1 MDTILTLYA
10 EHPFWVWLALGVL
23 LLAAEAAT
31 GSGWLL
37 WPAASAGVV
46 AVISLLGL
54 HLGAPVEVGI
64 FAALTLVTTFVARRY
79 LVHAPKGHPDINDP
93 NLRLVG
99 KTGEVTTAF
108 VQGKGRAF
116 VANAEWQAAL
126 EGGGELAVGAPV
138 VVTGL
143 DGSLLKVRAA

>member
-1 MDTILTLYA
+1 MSDFAQLYA
-10 EHPFWVWLALGVL
+10 EHPFWIWLAVGAL

-46 AVISLLGL
+46 AVITLLGL
-54 HLGAPVEVGI
+54 HLGAPTEVGI

-79 LVHAPKGHPDINDP
+79 LVHAPKNHPDINDP

-99 KTGEVTTAF
+99 KKGQATSAF
-108 VQGKGRAF
+108 VEGHGRAF
-116 VANAEWQAAL
+116 VGNAEWLADL
-126 EGGGELAVGAPV
+126 DGDGELAAGAPII
-138 VVTGL
+138 VTAIE
-143 DGSLLKVRAA
+143 GSRLKVKPT